1 MFDPHFFMNA
11 SVESL
16 PNCLATLRVEV
27 GPERVIQT
35 REELVKQF
43 SKDAKLPGFRP
54 GKVPRAMVEKRFSKE
69 ISEELESRMVS
80 NTLEE
85 AIQQKG
91 LKVIQV
97 NNVEDVKLGSQEG
110 LSFTATL
117 VTVPEFELPE
127 YKGIAITAPSA
138 EVLDSDIDKA
148 LENMRE
154 RMADFVDMTEDRGVA
169 MEDFVVVDYKGT
181 LGGQPIHEA
190 FPKVGS
196 ILSSNDGFWIRM
208 TEESFFPGFCKN
220 LVGAR
225 TGETRSFEIEVPADF
240 PVEGF
245 AGQKLN
251 YEVTLKEV
259 KSRVLPELNDE
270 FAAGFLKGKTL
281 AELRDLIRVE
291 LEGHKASEVDGIKK
305 DREMDYL
312 LSKVECELPEDMARA
327 ESNRVL
333 SEVVREN
340 QSRGV
345 TQEML
350 KENEKELVATASQTA
365 RNRLKTSFILS
376 RIAEREEI
384 RVNRDELFSRI
395 AAIAKGSEITIEKAL
410 KEVSKRRLLPQ
421 IQSEIATAKALDFVV
436 SAATVTIEGVA

>member
-1 MFDPHFFMNA
+1 MNA

-27 GPERVIQT
+27 GPERVAKT
-35 REELVKQF
+35 REELVNQF
-43 SKDAKLPGFRP
+43 TKDAKMQGFRP
-54 GKVPRAMVEKRFSKE
+54 GKVPRIMVEKRFQKE

-97 NNVEDVKLGSQEG
+97 SNVEDVKLGVSEG

-117 VTVPEFELPE
+117 VTVPQFELPE
-127 YKGIAITAPSA
+127 YKGIPITVPSDVVTEA
-138 EVLDSDIDKA
+138 DVDRA

-154 RMADFVDMTEDRGVA
+154 RLADFVDLKEERGVA
-169 MEDFVVVDYKGT
+169 MEDFAVVDYKGS
-181 LGGQPIHEA
+181 LGGAPIHEA

-196 ILSSNDGFWIRM
+196 ILSSNEGFWIRM
-208 TEESFFPGFCKN
+208 TDESFFPGFCSN
-220 LVGAR
+220 LVGAKA
-225 TGETRSFEIEVPADF
+225 GETRSFDVEVPSDF

-245 AGQKLN
+245 SGQKLH
-251 YEVTLKEV
+251 YEVTLKEI
-259 KSRVLPELNDE
+259 KLRVLPELNDE
-270 FAAGFLKGKTL
+270 FAGGFVKDKTL
-281 AELRDLIRVE
+281 SELRDLVRAE
-291 LEGHKASEVDGIKK
+291 LEGQRRSEIQGLKR
-305 DREMDYL
+305 DRAMEYL

-327 ESNRVL
+327 ESSRVL

-340 QSRGV
+340 QARGV

-350 KENEKELVATASQTA
+350 KENEKELVTTASQTA
-365 RNRLKTSFILS
+365 RNRLKSSFILS

-384 RVNRDELFSRI
+384 RVTREELFSRI
-395 AAIAKGSEITIEKAL
+395 AAIAKGSEMNFEKAV
-410 KEVSKRRLLPQ
+410 KEVSKRRLVPQ
-421 IQSEIATAKALDFVV
+421 IQSEITTAKALDFVV
-436 SAATVTIEGVA
+436 SAATVTLEAGA